1 MCRGGAWFVA
11 TQAMG
16 WALFSI
22 SIVCLCW
29 LLLQVV
35 AGVAYCIRCWALITG
50 SVMFCAQLVSPL
62 PHLPSHA
69 CHAIIT
75 HAALT

>member
-1 MCRGGAWFVA
+1 MA

-22 SIVCLCW
+22 SIVCLFW
-29 LLLQVV
+29 LLLQVL

-50 SVMFCAQLVSPL
+50 SVMFCAQLVSVCQCSVGMVL
-62 PHLPSHA
+62 
-69 CHAIIT
+69 CAIMI
-75 HAALT
+75 AAS